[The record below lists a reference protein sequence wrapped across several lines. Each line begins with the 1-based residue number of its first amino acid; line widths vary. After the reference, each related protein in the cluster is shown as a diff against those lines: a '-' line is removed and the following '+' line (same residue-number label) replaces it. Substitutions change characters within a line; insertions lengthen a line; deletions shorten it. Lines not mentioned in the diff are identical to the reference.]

1 MKRTHRGTAGRA
13 AAGLLALAVAGCAS
27 GPAPAPS
34 LGYDPLEPQNRAAHG
49 LNKAL
54 DRAAYGPVARG
65 YGAAAS
71 EPVRNGLT
79 NLVNHLSLPA
89 GAIQYALQGKPEQ
102 VLANTARFMTNTVF
116 GFGGLLDPAAE
127 MGLPFRETNVDET
140 LYVWGVPEG
149 GYLELPLGG
158 PGTQRDW
165 AGFFI
170 DIAVNP
176 VTYITAGTDAAIAV
190 VGLEALDLLHERYQ
204 LDPAVQA
211 LLYESADSY
220 TAQRISYLQ
229 NMRARLQGGAD
240 LEALEDPYANF

>member
-1 MKRTHRGTAGRA
+1 MRRTPDGTALRA
-13 AAGLLALAVAGCAS
+13 AAGLLALALAGCAA
-27 GPAPAPS
+27 GPAPSPS
-34 LGYDPLEPQNRAAHG
+34 LDYDPLEPQNRAAHG

-54 DRAAYGPVARG
+54 DRAAYGPAARG
-65 YGAAAS
+65 YGAATPA
-71 EPVRNGLT
+71 PVRKGLA
-79 NLVNHLSLPA
+79 NFVSHLSLPA
-89 GAIQYALQGKPEQ
+89 GAIQYVLQGKPEHA
-102 VLANTARFMTNTVF
+102 LSNTARFMTNTVF

-149 GYLELPLGG
+149 AYLELPLGG

-165 AGFFI
+165 AGFVL
-170 DIAVNP
+170 DIAADP
-176 VTYITAGTDAAIAV
+176 VTYLTAGTDAAFAV
-190 VGLEALDLLHERYQ
+190 VGLEAVDLLRERHQ
-204 LDPAVQA
+204 LDPVVQA

-240 LEALEDPYANF
+240 LEALEDPYADF